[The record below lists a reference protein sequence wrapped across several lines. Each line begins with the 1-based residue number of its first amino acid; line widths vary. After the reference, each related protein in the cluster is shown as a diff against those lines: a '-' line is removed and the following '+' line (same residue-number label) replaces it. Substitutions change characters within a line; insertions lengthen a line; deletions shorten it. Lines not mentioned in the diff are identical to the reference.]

1 MSYNRRSGGGGG
13 GGYGGGNNSNYGNS
27 YGQSSNN
34 NFGGS
39 GNYGGS
45 GGGNFNGG
53 GGGGGGRFN
62 NYNNYGRNPKM
73 SPWESGVS
81 PGGGMM
87 PNVHPNQMAL
97 ASDLLSKLLGPNQ
110 VIYFTNCMYYNYLI
124 LIIIMLTKLFEFKIC
139 IIL

>member
-13 GGYGGGNNSNYGNS
+13 GGYGGGNNGNYGNS
-27 YGQSSNN
+27 YGQN
-34 NFGGS
+34 
-39 GNYGGS
+39 GNHFN

-62 NYNNYGRNPKM
+62 NYSTYGRNPKM

-97 ASDLLSKLLGPNQ
+97 ASDLLSKLLAPSQ
-110 VIYFTNCMYYNYLI
+110 VNNY
-124 LIIIMLTKLFEFKIC
+124 KF
-139 IIL
+139 

>member
-1 MSYNRRSGGGGG
+1 MSYNRRSGGGG
-13 GGYGGGNNSNYGNS
+13 YGGGNNANYGNS
-27 YGQSSNN
+27 FGQGGNT

-39 GNYGGS
+39 GNFGA
-45 GGGNFNGG
+45 GGGNYN

-110 VIYFTNCMYYNYLI
+110 VNYLI
-124 LIIIMLTKLFEFKIC
+124 IYYKLCF
-139 IIL
+139 

>member
-1 MSYNRRSGGGGG
+1 MSYNRRSGGG
-13 GGYGGGNNSNYGNS
+13 YGGGNSGNYGNS
-27 YGQSSNN
+27 FGQSGGN
-34 NFGGS
+34 NFSGS
-39 GNYGGS
+39 GNYGS
-45 GGGNFNGG
+45 GGGNYNG

-97 ASDLLSKLLGPNQ
+97 ASDLLSKLLAPNQ
-110 VIYFTNCMYYNYLI
+110 VKLLPVTY
-124 LIIIMLTKLFEFKIC
+124 IIKKNVLHYINIC
-139 IIL
+139 IT

>member
-1 MSYNRRSGGGGG
+1 MSYNRRSGGG
-13 GGYGGGNNSNYGNS
+13 YGGGNSGNYGNS
-27 YGQSSNN
+27 FGQSGGN
-34 NFGGS
+34 NFSGS
-39 GNYGGS
+39 GNYGS
-45 GGGNFNGG
+45 GGGNYN

-97 ASDLLSKLLGPNQ
+97 ASDLISKLLAPNQ
-110 VIYFTNCMYYNYLI
+110 VKIYLCIFKSLLYVFFLSHIELLQI
-124 LIIIMLTKLFEFKIC
+124 LLKCNFK
-139 IIL
+139 

>member
-1 MSYNRRSGGGGG
+1 MSYNRRSGG
-13 GGYGGGNNSNYGNS
+13 YGGGNSGNYGNS
-27 YGQSSNN
+27 YGQSGGN
-34 NFGGS
+34 NFSGP
-39 GNYGGS
+39 GNYGS
-45 GGGNFNGG
+45 GGGGGGNYNGGG

-97 ASDLLSKLLGPNQ
+97 ASDLLSKLLAPNQ
-110 VIYFTNCMYYNYLI
+110 VNNLALLFIFIVKHYL
-124 LIIIMLTKLFEFKIC
+124 
-139 IIL
+139 

>member
-1 MSYNRRSGGGGG
+1 MSYNRRSGG
-13 GGYGGGNNSNYGNS
+13 YGGGNSGNYGNS
-27 YGQSSNN
+27 YGQSGGN
-34 NFGGS
+34 NFSGP
-39 GNYGGS
+39 GNYGS
-45 GGGNFNGG
+45 GGGGGGGNYNGGG

-97 ASDLLSKLLGPNQ
+97 ASDLLSKLLAPNQ
-110 VIYFTNCMYYNYLI
+110 VNNLALLFIFIVKHYL
-124 LIIIMLTKLFEFKIC
+124 
-139 IIL
+139 

>member
-13 GGYGGGNNSNYGNS
+13 SYGVGNNGNYGSS
-27 YGQSSNN
+27 YGQSPSNN
-34 NFGGS
+34 YSNS
-39 GNYGGS
+39 GNYGSGGVGGG

-53 GGGGGGRFN
+53 GTGRFN
-62 NYNNYGRNPKM
+62 NFNNYGRSPKM

-97 ASDLLSKLLGPNQ
+97 ASDLLSKLLAPNQ
-110 VIYFTNCMYYNYLI
+110 VI
-124 LIIIMLTKLFEFKIC
+124 IIFLSNDLYTC
-139 IIL
+139 INNLYDNFS